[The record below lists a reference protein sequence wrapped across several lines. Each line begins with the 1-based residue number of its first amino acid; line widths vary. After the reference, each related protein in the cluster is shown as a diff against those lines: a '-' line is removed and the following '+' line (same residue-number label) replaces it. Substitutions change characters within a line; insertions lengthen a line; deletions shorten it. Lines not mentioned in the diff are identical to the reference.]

1 VYEITG
7 GSIRLL
13 TKIDISMKA
22 FCGFP
27 ILFDNYVSSSV
38 IVNLA
43 LYGVSK

>member
-1 VYEITG
+1 MYEISG
-7 GSIRLL
+7 GLFWLL
-13 TKIDISMKA
+13 TKIDISMEA

-43 LYGVSK
+43 LNGVS